1 MVLSTMTSKIL
12 VIDSGGSGIRAMLFD
27 DRGQIVAREY
37 EKTPPMTPEP
47 GALEHDPEVLWQA
60 LLSVT
65 KRLIASQKI
74 SSKDIAAM
82 GICNQRASF
91 VLWDKATGVPLTKLI
106 SWADVRAA
114 KTCDAMNHN
123 KKWLQ
128 LKGLTKVLSIGGSAM
143 MTATSLLNFTTDY
156 ASIRLK
162 WVLDQDPALRARCKA
177 GEIRFGTLDT
187 WFIHKLTGG
196 KVHATDATNAGATGL
211 YNPFELKWNDRFIK
225 LFDLDASLF
234 PEVKDSNG
242 DFGTTDPAAFA
253 GLSIPIRAAAG
264 DQMAA
269 LFGQRCFEPGS
280 VKISQGSGAF
290 VDLNVGE
297 KPRLSK
303 RGLFPLIAWRINGKV
318 NYMLEGFVATAGT
331 LIDWLGGGIGLSD
344 TPKVLNELAAECT
357 DTAGVVFV
365 PTNSG
370 MRFPYFNPDARGCVF
385 GLSLSTHKKHVARA
399 VLEGIA
405 LSLHEV
411 IRGME
416 VDTKVPI
423 KSLKVDGGVSKS
435 DILLQC
441 LADFANISVMRAP
454 EPDMTATGI
463 AYLAGLGAGIWKDLD
478 DLKKIEQ
485 KYQTFEPKMA
495 APDRERKLGE
505 WNKAIRAVLDV
516 YSTKK

>member
-1 MVLSTMTSKIL
+1 MANIL
-12 VIDSGGSGIRAMLFD
+12 VIDSGGSGIRAMIFN

-37 EKTPPMTPEP
+37 EKTPPILSEP
-47 GALEHDPEVLWQA
+47 GALEHDPQVLWEA
-60 LLSVT
+60 LLSVV
-65 KRLIASQKI
+65 KRLIAGQKLA
-74 SSKDIAAM
+74 SKDIAAM
-82 GICNQRASF
+82 GVCNQRASF
-91 VLWDKATGVPLTKLI
+91 VLWDKSTGKPLTKLI

-114 KTCDAMNHN
+114 KTCDAMNHDP
-123 KKWLQ
+123 KWKQ
-128 LKGLTKVLSIGGSAM
+128 LKGLAKFVAALTGKAM
-143 MTATSLLNFTTDY
+143 FTATSLLNFTTDH

-162 WVLDQDPALRARCKA
+162 WVLDQDPALKARCKA

-196 KVHATDATNAGATGL
+196 KVHATDVTNAGATGL
-211 YNPFELKWNDRFIK
+211 YNPFELKWNEIFFK
-225 LFDLDASLF
+225 LFDIDASLF

-269 LFGQRCFEPGS
+269 LFGQRCFEAGS

-290 VDLNVGE
+290 VDLNVGP
-297 KPRLSK
+297 KPKLSK
-303 RGLFPLIAWRINGKV
+303 RGLNPMIAWRINGQIA
-318 NYMLEGFVATAGT
+318 YMLEGFVATAGT

-370 MRFPYFNPDARGCVF
+370 IRFPYFNPEARGCIF
-385 GLSLSTHKKHVARA
+385 GLSLSTHRRHVARA

-411 IRGME
+411 IYGMAE
-416 VDTKVPI
+416 DTKVPI
-423 KSLKVDGGVSKS
+423 TTLKVDGGVSKS

-441 LADFANISVMRAP
+441 LADFANVSVNRAP

-463 AYLAGLGAGIWKDLD
+463 AYMAGLGAGIWKDLD

-485 KYQTFEPKMA
+485 NYQAFEPRMNA
-495 APDRERKLGE
+495 ADRQKKLGE
-505 WNKAIRAVLDV
+505 WKKAIQAVLNM
-516 YSTKK
+516 YSSK

>member
-1 MVLSTMTSKIL
+1 MAKIL
-12 VIDSGGSGIRAMLFD
+12 VIDSGGSGIRAMIFD
-27 DRGQIVAREY
+27 ERGQIVAREY
-37 EKTPPMTPEP
+37 EKTPPITSEP

-65 KRLIASQKI
+65 KRLIAGQKI

-82 GICNQRASF
+82 GICNQRSSF
-91 VLWDKATGVPLTKLI
+91 VLWEKATGKPLTKLI

-123 KKWLQ
+123 PKWRQ
-128 LKGLTKVLSIGGSAM
+128 LKGLAKFASVLTGKAM
-143 MTATSLLNFTTDY
+143 FTATSLLNFTTDH

-162 WVLDQDPALRARCKA
+162 WVLDQDPALRARCKT

-196 KVHATDATNAGATGL
+196 KVHATDVTNAGATGL
-211 YNPFELKWNDRFIK
+211 YNPFDLMWNDIFFK
-225 LFDLDASLF
+225 LFDIDASLF

-242 DFGTTDPAAFA
+242 DFGTTDPNTFT

-290 VDLNVGE
+290 VDLNVGPTP
-297 KPRLSK
+297 KLSK
-303 RGLFPLIAWRINGKV
+303 RGLNPLIAWRINGKI

-331 LIDWLGGGIGLSD
+331 LIDWLGSGIGLSD
-344 TPKVLNELAAECT
+344 TPKVLNELAAECS

-370 MRFPYFNPDARGCVF
+370 IRFPYFNPEARGCIF
-385 GLSLSTHKKHVARA
+385 GLSLSTHKRHVARA

-411 IRGME
+411 IYGMAS
-416 VDTKVPI
+416 DTKVPI
-423 KSLKVDGGVSKS
+423 TTLKVDGGVSKS

-441 LADFANISVMRAP
+441 LADFGNVSVMRAP

-463 AYLAGLGAGIWKDLD
+463 AYMAGLGAGIWKDLD

-485 KYQTFEPKMA
+485 KYQAFEPKMP

-505 WNKAIRAVLDV
+505 WKKAIHAVLDV
-516 YSTKK
+516 YSQKK